1 VRYFKAIVMYSS
13 CFCILFGYLGLCW
26 TMIQSCDY
34 EWISIF
40 YVMDCMYS
48 AWGSLELASKCQKP
62 IVVTLLVWC
71 LAAWGVLSGDNGKL
85 EKLGTHGAWR
95 KL

>member
-1 VRYFKAIVMYSS
+1 
-13 CFCILFGYLGLCW
+13 
-26 TMIQSCDY
+26 
-34 EWISIF
+34 
-40 YVMDCMYS
+40 MYS